1 MVDSST
7 YESNLHHPT
16 TATANYSRFYQSIG
30 INAAQH
36 TAVHEAGRY
45 IQLTTQCI
53 VDPENSHDGVLN
65 TLLILP
71 ANPTTAAIAL

>member
-16 TATANYSRFYQSIG
+16 TATANYSRIYQSIG
-30 INAAQH
+30 INAARY